1 MSYNS
6 LQPLGDNYIAATF
19 WTLATLHGQSF
30 YPEIIESFAQTVSD
44 VLDGFIRTPIE
55 TDYDFQR
62 AFSGPFDTLG
72 TPLPSSH
79 SVGMQQNWL
88 VGLTVA
94 PMKLATSG

>member
-19 WTLATLHGQSF
+19 WTLATLHGQTF

-62 AFSGPFDTLG
+62 AFSGPFQR
-72 TPLPSSH
+72 LPYVREFSEYPIFC
-79 SVGMQQNWL
+79 L
-88 VGLTVA
+88 VRQ
-94 PMKLATSG
+94 K